1 MGKNKFI
8 KRIVMFIVSIL
19 VISSPIFENIS
30 YAIGNK
36 TVVINSHSYDKNNNK
51 IAISGAEFYLYKVG
65 EYDGNKYVLTD
76 EFKKSWVDINNSS
89 AKVELDSANKLYKYA
104 KDNNIKGRLEITDSN
119 GEAVFSG
126 LSDGVYVIAQEGSVK
141 IGNMI
146 YKSNPFLVKSP
157 SHFEDGNTI
166 VVEPK
171 YGIDEEKP
179 PGKDEEENPPDKEEN
194 PPDKDEENPPDKDE
208 GNPPDK
214 EENPPDKDEG
224 NPPDKNEN
232 TPNNGDGTT
241 EKQVKTGDEGILST
255 VILFIV
261 ALIMFITINKKR
273 NLNKK

>member
-19 VISSPIFENIS
+19 VISSPIFERIS
-30 YAIGNK
+30 YASGSK
-36 TVVINSHSYDKNNNK
+36 TVVINSHSYNENNNK

-65 EYDGNKYVLTD
+65 EYNGDKYVLTD

-119 GEAVFSG
+119 GKAIFSG
-126 LSDGVYVIAQEGSVK
+126 LGDGVYVIAQEGSVK

-146 YKSNPFLVKSP
+146 YSSNPFLVKSP

-171 YGIDEEKP
+171 YGIDEDHTPDKTENP
-179 PGKDEEENPPDKEEN
+179 PDKDEENPPDKEEN
-194 PPDKDEENPPDKDE
+194 PPDKDEENPPDK
-208 GNPPDK
+208 
-214 EENPPDKDEG
+214 
-224 NPPDKNEN
+224 NEN
-232 TPNNGDGTT
+232 TPNNEDGGK
-241 EKQVKTGDEGILST
+241 EKKVRTGDEGILNT
-255 VILFIV
+255 VILFLV
-261 ALIMFITINKKR
+261 AFIMFITINKRK

>member
-19 VISSPIFENIS
+19 VISSPIFERIS
-30 YAIGNK
+30 YASGSK
-36 TVVINSHSYDKNNNK
+36 TVVINSHSYNENNNK

-65 EYDGNKYVLTD
+65 EYNGDKYVLTD
-76 EFKKSWVDINNSS
+76 AFKKVWADINSS
-89 AKVELDSANKLYKYA
+89 VAKDEMEAANILYKYA

-119 GEAVFSG
+119 GKAVFSG
-126 LSDGVYVIAQEGSVK
+126 LGDGVYVIAQEGSVK

-146 YKSNPFLVKSP
+146 YSSNPFLVKSP

-171 YGIDEEKP
+171 YGIDEDHTPDKTENP
-179 PGKDEEENPPDKEEN
+179 PDKDEENPPDKEEN
-194 PPDKDEENPPDKDE
+194 PPDKDEENPPDK
-208 GNPPDK
+208 
-214 EENPPDKDEG
+214 EENPPDKDEE

-232 TPNNGDGTT
+232 TPNNEDGGK
-241 EKQVKTGDEGILST
+241 EKKVRTGDEGILNT
-255 VILFIV
+255 VILFLV
-261 ALIMFITINKKR
+261 ALIMFITINKKK

>member
-19 VISSPIFENIS
+19 VISSPIFERIS
-30 YAIGNK
+30 YASGSK
-36 TVVINSHSYDKNNNK
+36 TVVINSHSYNENNNK

-65 EYDGNKYVLTD
+65 EYNGDKYVLTD
-76 EFKKSWVDINNSS
+76 AFKKVWADINSS
-89 AKVELDSANKLYKYA
+89 VAKDEMEAANILYKYA

-119 GEAVFSG
+119 GKAVFSG
-126 LSDGVYVIAQEGSVK
+126 LGDGVYVIAQEGSVK

-146 YKSNPFLVKSP
+146 YSSNPFLVKSP

-171 YGIDEEKP
+171 YGIDEDHTPDKTENPPDKDKENPPDKEKNP
-179 PGKDEEENPPDKEEN
+179 PDKDKENPPDKEEN
-194 PPDKDEENPPDKDE
+194 PPDKDEENPPDK
-208 GNPPDK
+208 
-214 EENPPDKDEG
+214 
-224 NPPDKNEN
+224 NEN

-241 EKQVKTGDEGILST
+241 EKKVRTGDEGILNT
-255 VILFIV
+255 VILFLV
-261 ALIMFITINKKR
+261 AFIMFITINKKK

>member
-8 KRIVMFIVSIL
+8 KRIVMFIVLIL

-119 GEAVFSG
+119 GKAVFSE
-126 LSDGVYVIAQEGSVK
+126 LSDSVYVIAQEGSVK

-179 PGKDEEENPPDKEEN
+179 PGKDEEENPPGENN
-194 PPDKDEENPPDKDE
+194 PPNDNNPPGENNPPSKNPPSNNG
-208 GNPPDK
+208 GNPPT
-214 EENPPDKDEG
+214 N
-224 NPPDKNEN
+224 
-232 TPNNGDGTT
+232 
-241 EKQVKTGDEGILST
+241 VKTGDEGILST
-255 VILFIV
+255 VALFIC
-261 ALIMFITINKKR
+261 AFIMFMLVNKK
-273 NLNKK
+273 KKVK

>member
-19 VISSPIFENIS
+19 VISSPIFERIS
-30 YAIGNK
+30 YASGSK
-36 TVVINSHSYDKNNNK
+36 TVVINSHSYNENNNK

-65 EYDGNKYVLTD
+65 EYNGDKYVLTD
-76 EFKKSWVDINNSS
+76 DFKKVWVDINSS
-89 AKVELDSANKLYKYA
+89 VAKDEMEAANILYKYA

-119 GEAVFSG
+119 GKAVFSG
-126 LSDGVYVIAQEGSVK
+126 LGDGVYVIAQEGSVK

-146 YKSNPFLVKSP
+146 YSSNPFLVKSP

-171 YGIDEEKP
+171 YGIDEDHTPDKTENP
-179 PGKDEEENPPDKEEN
+179 PDKDEENPPDKEEN
-194 PPDKDEENPPDKDE
+194 PPDKDEENPPDK
-208 GNPPDK
+208 
-214 EENPPDKDEG
+214 EENPPDKDKE

-232 TPNNGDGTT
+232 TPNNEDGGK
-241 EKQVKTGDEGILST
+241 EKKVRTGDEGILNT
-255 VILFIV
+255 VILFLV
-261 ALIMFITINKKR
+261 ALIMFITINKKK

>member
-19 VISSPIFENIS
+19 VISSPIFERIS
-30 YAIGNK
+30 YASGSK
-36 TVVINSHSYDKNNNK
+36 TVVINSHSYNENNNK

-65 EYDGNKYVLTD
+65 EYNGDKYVLTD
-76 EFKKSWVDINNSS
+76 DFKKVWVDINSS
-89 AKVELDSANKLYKYA
+89 VAKDEMEAANILYKYA

-119 GEAVFSG
+119 GKAVFSG
-126 LSDGVYVIAQEGSVK
+126 LGDGVYVIAQEGSVK

-146 YKSNPFLVKSP
+146 YSSNPFLVKSP

-171 YGIDEEKP
+171 YGIDEDHTPDKTENPPDKDKENPPDKEKNP
-179 PGKDEEENPPDKEEN
+179 PDKDKENPPDKEEN
-194 PPDKDEENPPDKDE
+194 PPDKDEENPPDK
-208 GNPPDK
+208 
-214 EENPPDKDEG
+214 
-224 NPPDKNEN
+224 NEN

-241 EKQVKTGDEGILST
+241 EKKVRTGDEGILNT
-255 VILFIV
+255 VILFLV
-261 ALIMFITINKKR
+261 AFIMFITINKKK

>member
-19 VISSPIFENIS
+19 VISSPIFERIS
-30 YAIGNK
+30 YASGSK
-36 TVVINSHSYDKNNNK
+36 TVVINSHSYNENNNK

-65 EYDGNKYVLTD
+65 EYNGDKYVLTD
-76 EFKKSWVDINNSS
+76 DFKKVWVDINSS
-89 AKVELDSANKLYKYA
+89 VAKDEMEAANILYKYA

-119 GEAVFSG
+119 GKAVFSG
-126 LSDGVYVIAQEGSVK
+126 LGDGVYVIDQEGSVK

-146 YKSNPFLVKSP
+146 YSSNPFLVKSP
-157 SHFEDGNTI
+157 SHFEEGNTI

-179 PGKDEEENPPDKEEN
+179 PGKDEENPPDKEEN
-194 PPDKDEENPPDKDE
+194 PPDKDEENPPDKD
-208 GNPPDK
+208 K
-214 EENPPDKDEG
+214 E

-232 TPNNGDGTT
+232 TPNNEDGGK
-241 EKQVKTGDEGILST
+241 EKKVRTGDEGILNT
-255 VILFIV
+255 VILFLV
-261 ALIMFITINKKR
+261 AFIMFITINKKK

>member
-76 EFKKSWVDINNSS
+76 EFKKSWVNINNSS

-119 GEAVFSG
+119 GKAVFSG
-126 LSDGVYVIAQEGSVK
+126 LGDGVYVIAQEGSVK

-179 PGKDEEENPPDKEEN
+179 PGKDEENPPDK
-194 PPDKDEENPPDKDE
+194 EENPPDKDE

-214 EENPPDKDEG
+214 EENPPDKDEE

-232 TPNNGDGTT
+232 TPNDEDGGK
-241 EKQVKTGDEGILST
+241 EKKVRTGDEGILNT
-255 VILFIV
+255 VILFLV
-261 ALIMFITINKKR
+261 AFIMFITINKKK